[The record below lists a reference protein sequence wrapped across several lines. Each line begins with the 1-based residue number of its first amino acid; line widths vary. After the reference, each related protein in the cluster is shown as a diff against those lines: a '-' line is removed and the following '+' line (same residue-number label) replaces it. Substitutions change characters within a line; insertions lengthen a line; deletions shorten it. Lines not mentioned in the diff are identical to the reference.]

1 MSKFFDGLSKKIRIF
16 NVQTMNISNKHRLF
30 FCLVLGVVTGTLL
43 MNFFGAKSDD
53 IRIYSS
59 FYASSMEDINNGIID
74 KFDFFIYCLKKY
86 FLEICI
92 IFVIGYTAIWKS
104 FFNLYCI
111 YKGIVIGVLVSAL
124 TISYGTG
131 GILLFMVSIFPHYIT
146 YVPCIILALYM
157 AIKMRERKGTKA
169 SFLLYAKV
177 IGFTFALGLLTA
189 MIEAY
194 GNYPLINAVY
204 N

>member
-157 AIKMRERKGTKA
+157 AIKMRERKGTKV
-169 SFLLYAKV
+169 SFLPYAKV